1 MPPRKVPPYI
11 SQALSG
17 SALLSPN
24 LTWQSWL
31 LKGGNHPWMSSKG
44 PSWSSLLTTDIM
56 AKLCISWLWT
66 GNLQQSEDSIW
77 NLSDHSSLESLPART
92 KRLRSEDDTLKPT
105 ELKHSQSALCCCWSS
120 KTLIHKWLRIGSLT
134 PLGSVGRWGSH
145 QGLRDSQGFWQRWEW
160 LPSTTQAHP
169 VFEEAGRPTQL
180 RILAGNSL
188 SSWVAL
194 LFLLLPL
201 VVEPFTQPGLGCSPL
216 LPVPFESQMTETSVA
231 SGLMRVGE
239 SQVLHFQPTVSFTS
253 GQLHTVPEAR
263 VPSDLRLRDCEGIGW
278 RFGAQLRCKIRVLV
292 KCSGLE
298 HSKVEFFFSPSQ
310 TLKQLQRREVRGP
323 FRVIPN
329 KQI

>member
-1 MPPRKVPPYI
+1 MPPRKVPPDI

-31 LKGGNHPWMSSKG
+31 LKGGNHPGMSSKG

-120 KTLIHKWLRIGSLT
+120 KMAENRKPDPIRVCGKMRLPSGSERFSRLLTEMGVTSQHHSGPPCFWRSGEAYPPQNPGGKFPIKLSSSPFSSLAPGCWTFYSARSGLLTSSSSPLWVPDDTDVSGIRLDEGRREPCTSLPTHCVLHVQPAAHSPRSPSSKWPKT
-134 PLGSVGRWGSH
+134 E
-145 QGLRDSQGFWQRWEW
+145 GLWRDRLEVWSPIVVQNTSTGKMLWTRTQQRW
-160 LPSTTQAHP
+160 
-169 VFEEAGRPTQL
+169 
-180 RILAGNSL
+180 I
-188 SSWVAL
+188 
-194 LFLLLPL
+194 
-201 VVEPFTQPGLGCSPL
+201 
-216 LPVPFESQMTETSVA
+216 
-231 SGLMRVGE
+231 
-239 SQVLHFQPTVSFTS
+239 
-253 GQLHTVPEAR
+253 
-263 VPSDLRLRDCEGIGW
+263 
-278 RFGAQLRCKIRVLV
+278 
-292 KCSGLE
+292 
-298 HSKVEFFFSPSQ
+298 FFSPSQ
-310 TLKQLQRREVRGP
+310 TLKQLQRKKVRGP
-323 FRVIPN
+323 FKVIPN